1 MAVEVEGDGGW
12 GGGRGVQA
20 NSRETAIVGGVSCL
34 GFVWCHPY
42 FSSDFTLSGCWW
54 DLFCSVGRSL
64 VCGHPK

>member
-20 NSRETAIVGGVSCL
+20 NCREIVGGVSCL

-42 FSSDFTLSGCWW
+42 FSSDFTLFDCWW
-54 DLFCSVGRSL
+54 DSFCSVGRSL